1 MKKTLAI
8 ILVLVFMLSF
18 AACGKRHSIPDELIN
33 GTTAASSPVPTA
45 VPVPTAAPTPVP
57 TAAPTPVPA
66 AATPVPIVQPT
77 TAPTVAPRPTTAPTP
92 QPTVNPYLK
101 ITKDPTGEVVD
112 EGGRAYFVA
121 RADNYTAIT
130 WIISNSAGNIIYQDG
145 AAASVFPGLI
155 VSGLGTETLCLDN
168 IPYDLN
174 GWRVQAQFSGV
185 GGPLSTAYAYITV
198 NQVSETY
205 DSLLNKYRQVVG
217 GQDATQYGFTYLCN
231 LDRNLGYC
239 MQDIDN
245 NGVFELLVGSL
256 YGDGMIFEAYTLVNG
271 APVLLFQSSERDRY
285 YLSTSASFYRHASGS
300 AFSGE
305 DTLYSYSGTYLSPI
319 ECTWSDDT
327 YSQSDP
333 DFYHCY
339 GDRYS
344 GTGERI
350 DSVQYTQ
357 YVDNMAYST
366 ATPSFIPIQ

>member
-1 MKKTLAI
+1 MKKFLAI
-8 ILVLVFMLSF
+8 ILVLAAMLSL
-18 AACGKRHSIPDELIN
+18 AACGKRHSIPDELIS
-33 GTTAASSPVPTA
+33 GTTPASSPVPTA

-57 TAAPTPVPA
+57 TIAPTPVPA
-66 AATPVPIVQPT
+66 APTPVPVVRPT
-77 TAPTVAPRPTTAPTP
+77 AAPTIAPRPTPVPTP
-92 QPTVNPYLK
+92 MPTANPYLK

-112 EGGRAYFVA
+112 EGGKAYFVA
-121 RADNYTAIT
+121 RAENYSAIT
-130 WIISNSAGNIIYQDG
+130 WIISNSAGNMIYQDG
-145 AAASVFPGLI
+145 AAASVFPGLVI
-155 VSGLGTETLCLDN
+155 SGLGTETLCLDN
-168 IPYDLN
+168 IPYELS

-198 NQVSETY
+198 NKVSETY
-205 DSLLNKYRQVVG
+205 DSLLNKYRQVVA
-217 GQDATQYGFTYLCN
+217 GQDASQYGFTYLCN

-271 APVLLFQSSERDRY
+271 TPVLLFQSSERDRY
-285 YLSTSASFYRHASGS
+285 YLSTSASFYRHGSNSAS
-300 AFSGE
+300 SGQ
-305 DTLYSYSGTYLSPI
+305 DTLYSYSGTYLNPI
-319 ECTWSDDT
+319 ECVWSDDT
-327 YSQSDP
+327 YSP
-333 DFYHCY
+333 AEPEFYHCY

-350 DSVQYTQ
+350 DSVQYSQ